1 MPFLRIVPEK
11 LLLHRGEFAFV
22 LLRFTL
28 AALHLR
34 YQQRLQLLL
43 RLKPLL
49 AALGIDFREI
59 ALMQNLVLLDT
70 LVVSFL
76 GDLTVDVKLLHLRH
90 LSIIAVIFSVHRLR
104 EQSRV
109 GVLLLLHL
117 RLTPLCSNLQTLVLR
132 EVSVQKLPF
141 VELHSDAVHF
151 GSIGK
156 IVLLA
161 GSVSDTSRSLLA
173 VTPLLFSGKAVGNDS
188 RAAATAAVR
197 NIDIS
202 HAPGIGDS
210 RLRDVIFLTQILV
223 SLIQLPLLRDIG
235 VIGRARSVQCLACRS
250 HLVSVGSNID

>member
-1 MPFLRIVPEK
+1 M
-11 LLLHRGEFAFV
+11 
-22 LLRFTL
+22 
-28 AALHLR
+28 
-34 YQQRLQLLL
+34 
-43 RLKPLL
+43 
-49 AALGIDFREI
+49 
-59 ALMQNLVLLDT
+59 
-70 LVVSFL
+70 
-76 GDLTVDVKLLHLRH
+76 TVDVKLLHLRH

-109 GVLLLLHL
+109 SVLLLLHL

-161 GSVSDTSRSLLA
+161 GSVSDTSRSLLTL
-173 VTPLLFSGKAVGNDS
+173 TPLLFSGKAVGS
-188 RAAATAAVR
+188 GIRAATAGTAAVR
-197 NIDIS
+197 NIDIAHTS
-202 HAPGIGDS
+202 GIGDS

-235 VIGRARSVQCLACRS
+235 IIGRARSVQRLACRS
-250 HLVSVGSNID
+250 HLVSVGSNIDYATDSSIGRVCIGNVILLLPSTVPISHGSVVSTLVSVHFRL